1 MAIDN
6 MNPTRLARQA
16 RAQIDAH
23 LERDSASEAN
33 PQRIE
38 ASLLILGRMAHLIGG
53 RLWRQY
59 RAQFEAHCERDINA
73 RMERQEATAELLAR
87 AIDQVERRQA
97 LFG

>member
-1 MAIDN
+1 MG
-6 MNPTRLARQA
+6 
-16 RAQIDAH
+16 
-23 LERDSASEAN
+23 RDSASTAN
-33 PQRIE
+33 PHRIE
-38 ASLLILGRMAHLIGG
+38 ASLLILGRMAHMIGG